1 MSQTAK
7 SKTTIMKQ
15 LILMSA
21 CVLILNTITTAQ
33 EVVKDQKTHEHKE
46 GKGKQKHTKH
56 EVKKPEE
63 RAQKNVDQLN
73 KTVDLTD
80 DQKTKV
86 HELALT
92 RITKVDAIREK
103 YKGQEGSKEE
113 MKKELMVV
121 KKEYRQS
128 VKALL
133 TPEQLDKLKAKA
145 KETGKGNEKSQNS
158 KAKTSPQ
165 TTSSADESKKEIESF
180 GDED

>member
-1 MSQTAK
+1 MTLFLSQTAK

-80 DQKTKV
+80 DQKNKSP
-86 HELALT
+86 
-92 RITKVDAIREK
+92 RI
-103 YKGQEGSKEE
+103 
-113 MKKELMVV
+113 
-121 KKEYRQS
+121 S
-128 VKALL
+128 VNK
-133 TPEQLDKLKAKA
+133 
-145 KETGKGNEKSQNS
+145 NY
-158 KAKTSPQ
+158 
-165 TTSSADESKKEIESF
+165 
-180 GDED
+180 